1 MVCGNDM
8 IEEEDV
14 VSGARD
20 GLLAA
25 EPLTEHWTHLCFISL
40 YIIHPV
46 NDNFFVIDR
55 RSMTIFGDWFMD
67 KCH

>member
-25 EPLTEHWTHLCFISL
+25 EPLTEHWTHLCFISH
-40 YIIHPV
+40 Y
-46 NDNFFVIDR
+46 
-55 RSMTIFGDWFMD
+55 SSS
-67 KCH
+67 